1 MHSKP
6 ASAPRSLCPKVGN
19 NVTIY
24 AGSTLLGGATEVG
37 DNVVIGG
44 NAFLT
49 ESVESDTK
57 VSIKKPEMTFRVKG
71 GRF

>member
-1 MHSKP
+1 MEALMSP
-6 ASAPRSLCPKVGN
+6 VAPGVVFERSLAM
-19 NVTIY
+19 T
-24 AGSTLLGGATEVG
+24 
-37 DNVVIGG
+37 DVVIGG

>member
-1 MHSKP
+1 MYK
-6 ASAPRSLCPKVGN
+6 RQ
-19 NVTIY
+19 
-24 AGSTLLGGATEVG
+24 TLLGGATEVG